1 MAVRRNKTPVWRVLE
16 GAPSLPMRYVT
27 EVEKAAL
34 VKLIAGQQ
42 DTKCPATP
50 SRRGL
55 NYLKNFH
62 IYLTVE
68 RFAGSQ
74 PKESQTIGQFADE
87 LTSKPALICIT
98 RWR

>member
-1 MAVRRNKTPVWRVLE
+1 VRRSNFVRPIANNLNMAVRRNKTPVWRVLE

-34 VKLIAGQQ
+34 VKLTAGQQ
-42 DTKCPATP
+42 DTKCPVAP

-62 IYLTVE
+62 IYLTAP
-68 RFAGSQ
+68 RFAGDGHG
-74 PKESQTIGQFADE
+74 ESHAIG
-87 LTSKPALICIT
+87 
-98 RWR
+98 